1 VSTDQP
7 PFDGPPL
14 LTDTLGTPPPI
25 GPAPLAVGSLL
36 ADRYRITGVLGDGGM
51 GAVYLAEHVTL
62 GKLVAIK
69 VLKPEL
75 TNDAHLVERFFREAR
90 ATAAVEHENIVDI
103 LDFGQTPDYAY
114 FAMEAL
120 DGCELASIVGRGR
133 SIGWARAKPIIV
145 QIARALAAAHR
156 AGIVHRDMKPGNV
169 FLISRHGTAD
179 FVKVLDFGIAKIDD
193 GVQLTQVGMVFGTA
207 SYMAPEQAT
216 GGSLDGRADIYAVG
230 CMVFEM
236 LTGVVPFPGDNFMMV
251 LRQHVTERAPRLR
264 DIAPGV
270 DVPAHVIDGLEAIVA
285 KALGKFPDERFA
297 DMTELEAAVLQL
309 DGALPRG
316 LEQGAPLPAPLL
328 GPPMLGHAGPPA
340 LDHAGPPALDHHA
353 DHDMGPPSDATVM
366 MPGMGGAA
374 LDVSAGQALAPIAY
388 LFVAFAH
395 GTDGVLTNAEMR
407 ALADRLRRW
416 GPQVGLDGIGHVLRE
431 AVLGYRRA
439 ANKVAA
445 LGHCRAQL
453 AASFQPASLTQLV
466 GDLREIASADGRIS
480 EAEQQFVSD
489 TAKAFGL
496 QGDNRLSSLAFMY
509 LALGSATQGT
519 IAATEMKVLGEQLRQ
534 WAPGASISET
544 ATALREA
551 VAEYKAL
558 AGVEARLDRARAAA
572 ETLRRSTD
580 AETLRRVLA
589 DLWRIAGADG
599 HISPEEQRFIM
610 EMVHRFGTQS

>member
-1 VSTDQP
+1 VSTDQ

-14 LTDTLGTPPPI
+14 LTDLDAPPPVMDM
-25 GPAPLAVGSLL
+25 GAPLGVGSLL

-51 GAVYLAEHVTL
+51 GAVYLAEHVAL

-75 TNDAHLVERFFREAR
+75 TNDTHLVERFFREAR

-120 DGCELASIVGRGR
+120 DGCELAHVVGRGR
-133 SIGWARAKPIIV
+133 AIGWARAKPIIV

-169 FLISRHGTAD
+169 FLISRHGTGD
-179 FVKVLDFGIAKIDD
+179 FVKVLDFGIAKVDD
-193 GVQLTQVGMVFGTA
+193 GAQLTQVGMVFGTA

-216 GGSLDGRADIYAVG
+216 GGEIDGRADLYAVG
-230 CMVFEM
+230 CIIFEM
-236 LTGVVPFPGDNFMMV
+236 LTGQVPFPGDNFMMV
-251 LRQHVTERAPRLR
+251 LRQHVTERPARLR
-264 DIAPGV
+264 DVAQV
-270 DVPAHVIDGLEAIVA
+270 DVPAHVIDGLEALVA
-285 KALGKFPDERFA
+285 KALGKFPNDRFA
-297 DMTELEAAVLQL
+297 DMTEFEHAVLQL
-309 DGALPRG
+309 DGALPPG
-316 LEQGAPLPAPLL
+316 LDQGAPLPAPLL
-328 GPPMLGHAGPPA
+328 GPASHGGYQAEHHPQHASHAGHASDGSGP
-340 LDHAGPPALDHHA
+340 AGD
-353 DHDMGPPSDATVM
+353 STVM
-366 MPGMGGAA
+366 MPTMGG
-374 LDVSAGQALAPIAY
+374 VSIDQFNGQALAPIAY

-395 GTDGVLTNAEMR
+395 GTDGVLTTAEMR

-431 AVLGYRRA
+431 AVLGYRHTTDKIAELARCRAHLA
-439 ANKVAA
+439 AN
-445 LGHCRAQL
+445 
-453 AASFQPASLTQLV
+453 FPPASLAQLV
-466 GDLREIASADGRIS
+466 VDLREIASADGNIAAS
-480 EAEQQFVSD
+480 EQQFVSA

-519 IAATEMKVLGEQLRQ
+519 VAATEMKVLGEQLRQ

-544 ATALREA
+544 AAVLREA
-551 VAEYKAL
+551 VAEYKTL
-558 AGVEARLDRARAAA
+558 PSFEARLDRAREAA
-572 ETLRRSTD
+572 ETLRRTTD
-580 AETLRRVLA
+580 AETLRYVLS

-610 EMVHRFGTQS
+610 EMVQRFGTHA